1 MEGYGQQRMFGSLA
15 WGGGAFIAGYLIDT
29 YGMNALF
36 YYTYLF
42 NFTSLIFVIFILP
55 TSTSTSTST
64 LNSNSNVNSSANS
77 NSTNS
82 TPTNNHKSGVR
93 SLIICPEEGGVPEK
107 FTGLRCKSK
116 SSDSLL
122 EFLPKEHS
130 ANENSRYSIHK
141 ISRNFRQYF
150 TGLFSYMSNAPCRAI
165 LFNSFLY
172 GVVMT
177 VPDTFLFVSL
187 DVDFKASRTF
197 SGMITSTSI
206 IACLPLFWYSTSL
219 IAKHGHYN
227 LIFLAESSCV
237 VRLLAYSLLS
247 PTRKLSLY
255 ILPGIQ
261 LIHGL
266 NFALYWSATV
276 DAIYS
281 LAPVELTTICIAALN
296 VTYYTFGGAVG
307 NILFGF
313 VYDYYGGARCVYL
326 CAVVLLL
333 GTLGLLK
340 SQQIII
346 NNALLINHTHTTQS
360 SATSSTHPHT
370 HVHPH
375 THQPCDRD

>member
-1 MEGYGQQRMFGSLA
+1 MFGSLA

-55 TSTSTSTST
+55 NSTSTST
-64 LNSNSNVNSSANS
+64 LNSNMNLNVNSSMNS
-77 NSTNS
+77 NLTNS
-82 TPTNNHKSGVR
+82 TPTNNHKSNVR

-122 EFLPKEHS
+122 ECLPKEHS
-130 ANENSRYSIHK
+130 PNENSRYSIQK

-150 TGLFSYMSNAPCRAI
+150 SGLFSYMSNVPCRAI

-172 GVVMT
+172 GIVMT

-187 DVDFKASRTF
+187 DVDFRASRTF

-206 IACLPLFWYSTSL
+206 IACLPLFWYSTTL

-247 PTRKLSLY
+247 PSRKLSLY

-276 DAIYS
+276 DAIYN

-296 VTYYTFGGAVG
+296 VSYYTFGGAVG

-340 SQQIII
+340 SQQSII
-346 NNALLINHTHTTQS
+346 NNALLINHTHTAQS
-360 SATSSTHPHT
+360 STASSSTHTHT
-370 HVHPH
+370 HTH